1 MYNILDRIQSPAD
14 IKGLSALEL
23 DRLSTEIRAFLIEHV
38 SQTGGHLAS
47 NLGIV
52 ELTLALH
59 KVLDAP
65 HDKIIWDVG
74 HQSYV
79 HKILT
84 GRKDQFDSL
93 RQFQGLSGFP
103 KTKESEYDVFNTG
116 HSSTSISAALGLAR
130 GRDLA
135 GENYQ
140 VAAVLGDGALTGGMV
155 YEALNDAGHSRTKMI
170 VILND
175 NTMSISKNVGAISR
189 HLRNLRMKPAYFR
202 SKQVVE
208 DFLNK
213 VPYIGNPM
221 VHFLRRIKHM
231 IRNAVLPT
239 TLFQDLGF
247 AYVGPVDGHNIQ
259 KLTVALETVKNFQ
272 KPVIIHVLTKK
283 GKGYPPA
290 EMQPQKFH
298 GVSPFDPKTGK
309 PSANAKTTYSDVF
322 GDTLVQLAETNE
334 KVIAIT
340 GAMPAGTGL
349 LEFQKKFKSRFFD
362 VGIAEQHAVT
372 FAAGLAASGFI
383 PFVPLYSSFLQR
395 AYDQT
400 LHDVCL
406 QNLHVIFPVDR
417 AGIVGQDG
425 ETHHGI
431 YDIAYLSHMPNMAIL
446 SPCSFS
452 QFREML
458 LYAACVHRGPIAI
471 RYPRGNTQA
480 PGGEFRFGKAQ
491 ILQEGSQIA
500 ILATGRMVK
509 TAFETA
515 QNLEA
520 DGISTAILSFPTIRP
535 LDTNAVLHAAQKA
548 TLVVTIEDH
557 VHAGGFGNM
566 IASVLAEHSEPC
578 RFLCCAFPDE
588 PITHG
593 TVCEL
598 DRFYG
603 LDSISITQKIK
614 ERYHDR

>member
-1 MYNILDRIQSPAD
+1 MYEILDRIQSPAD
-14 IKGLSALEL
+14 LKRLSALEL
-23 DRLSTEIRAFLIEHV
+23 DRLSGEIRAFLIEHV

-59 KVLDAP
+59 RVFDAP
-65 HDKIIWDVG
+65 RDKIIWDVG
-74 HQSYV
+74 HQAYV

-84 GRKDQFDSL
+84 GRKERFASL

-103 KTKESEYDVFNTG
+103 KTKESAYDVFNTG

-135 GENYQ
+135 GDTYN

-155 YEALNDAGHSRTKMI
+155 YEALNDAGHSKTKMI

-175 NTMSISKNVGAISR
+175 NTMSISKNVGAISK

-208 DFLNK
+208 DFLNRLPFIGK
-213 VPYIGNPM
+213 VLAR
-221 VHFLRRIKHM
+221 FLRRIKHL
-231 IRNAVLPT
+231 IRNIVLPT

-247 AYVGPVDGHNIQ
+247 SYVGPVDGHNIP
-259 KLTVALETVKNFQ
+259 KLITALETVKNSQ
-272 KPVIIHVLTKK
+272 KPVIVHVLTKK
-283 GKGYPPA
+283 GKGYGPA
-290 EMQPQKFH
+290 ETQPQKFH

-309 PSANAKTTYSDVF
+309 PLDSKKNTYSDVF
-322 GDTLVQLAETNE
+322 GDTLVQLAEINE

-349 LEFQKKFKSRFFD
+349 LEFQKKFRQRFFD

-372 FAAGLAASGFI
+372 FAAGLAAAGFI

-406 QNLHVIFPVDR
+406 QNLHVVFPVDR

-431 YDIAYLSHMPNMAIL
+431 YDIAYLSHMPNMTIL

-452 QFREML
+452 QLREML

-471 RYPRGNTQA
+471 RYPRGDAQA
-480 PGGEFRFGKAQ
+480 PAGKFLFGKAEN
-491 ILQEGSQIA
+491 LQNGNDIA
-500 ILATGRMVK
+500 ILATGRMVG
-509 TAFETA
+509 TALDTA
-515 QNLEA
+515 KNLEL
-520 DGISTAILSFPTIRP
+520 DGINTAVLAFPTIKP
-535 LDTNAVLHAAQKA
+535 LDIDAILDAAQKVK
-548 TLVVTIEDH
+548 LVVTIEDH
-557 VHAGGFGNM
+557 VRTGGFGSLV
-566 IASVLAEHSEPC
+566 ASVLAEHGVKTE
-578 RFLCCAFPDE
+578 FLCCAFPDQ
-588 PITHG
+588 PVTHG
-593 TVCEL
+593 SVNEL
-598 DRFYG
+598 DHFYG
-603 LDSISITQKIK
+603 LDSDSIAQTIR
-614 ERYHDR
+614 EDYHDR